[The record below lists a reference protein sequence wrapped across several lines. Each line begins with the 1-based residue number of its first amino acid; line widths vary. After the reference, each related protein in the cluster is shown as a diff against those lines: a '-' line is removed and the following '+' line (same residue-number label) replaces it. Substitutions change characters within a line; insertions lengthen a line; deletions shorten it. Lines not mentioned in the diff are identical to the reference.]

1 MNKLNICIDID
12 GTITSPYH
20 FIPYLNDIFN
30 KNITEAECITH
41 NWEELYGSGI
51 RDVYAEF
58 NNKYIHSY
66 DEAKIVEGATEVIS
80 TLSKGHNLSFV
91 TARHECLTDVTKNWL
106 SRQGFSDIDV
116 YLLGSDYKV
125 EKARELSCDIFI
137 EDNPLNSVQLADD
150 GVKVIL
156 LDTNYNKDV
165 KHQNIVRVSNWI
177 DIEKI
182 IKQGI

>member
-1 MNKLNICIDID
+1 MAI
-12 GTITSPYH
+12 
-20 FIPYLNDIFN
+20 
-30 KNITEAECITH
+30 E
-41 NWEELYGSGI
+41 
-51 RDVYAEF
+51 
-58 NNKYIHSY
+58 
-66 DEAKIVEGATEVIS
+66 
-80 TLSKGHNLSFV
+80 
-91 TARHECLTDVTKNWL
+91 
-106 SRQGFSDIDV
+106 RQGFSDIDV